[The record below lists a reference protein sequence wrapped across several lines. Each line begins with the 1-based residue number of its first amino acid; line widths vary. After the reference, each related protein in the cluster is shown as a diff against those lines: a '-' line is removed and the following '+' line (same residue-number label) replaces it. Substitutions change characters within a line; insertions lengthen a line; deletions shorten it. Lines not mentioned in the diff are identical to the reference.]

1 MDKEAGLEHT
11 FHRTKIV
18 ATVGPAC
25 DTYEKLLELVK
36 AGVNVFRLNFSHG
49 SHEDKEKI
57 IEHIRRINEQ
67 EPYNICILGDLQG
80 PKLRVGEIENGV
92 IEIKPGDVLTFT
104 NEKLVGT
111 KERIYVSYPNF
122 HKDVKIGNIIMID
135 DGKLEVK
142 VSKILKNND
151 VQVVVILGGPLSS
164 KKGINLPDTKISL
177 PALTEKDLVDLEFI
191 IQQKLDWVA
200 LSFVRTAKDLVI
212 LRNKLTEAKSKTKII
227 AKIEKP
233 EALQNIRDIIVE
245 SDGIMVARGDLGV
258 ELPIEQVPLIQKQL
272 IRKCLHRAKP
282 VIVATQMMESMIE
295 RTKPNRSE
303 ITDVA
308 NAVLEGA
315 DAVMLS
321 GETATGQHPTLV
333 VETMRKIIMEV
344 ERTDYRYNL
353 EEVLQPQPHSPSFLS
368 DAICYNACNLAKDC
382 NADALIG
389 MTQSGYTGFMLSSY
403 RPKAPLYIFTKERS
417 LVNQLSVSWGVRAFY
432 YDEEES
438 LDDIFQDQI
447 DILKESGFIKTGNV
461 AVSTGSTPVAFA
473 STHQCFKN
481 YKTGIRVS
489 EFTSLQVQMFFDSRG
504 VFCLLLFE
512 VEQSGNKNTHTFNHS
527 HHSSFN
533 IQHSS
538 LITDHSFPHRNDY
551 SCNTQPTIL

>member
-1 MDKEAGLEHT
+1 MTKNLEKYLYKQMDKEAAVEHT

-25 DTYEKLLELVK
+25 DTYDKLLELVK

-49 SHEDKEKI
+49 SHEDKQRIVEY
-57 IEHIRRINEQ
+57 IRELNLK
-67 EPYNICILGDLQG
+67 EPYNIAILGDLQG
-80 PKLRVGEIENGV
+80 PKLRVGEIEGGS
-92 IEIKPGDVLTFT
+92 IEIVPGDVLTFT

-111 KERIYVSYPNF
+111 KERIYVSYPNL
-122 HKDVKIGNIIMID
+122 HRDVKIGNTIMID

-142 VSKILKNND
+142 VTKILKNND
-151 VQVVVILGGPLSS
+151 VQVVVTLGGTLSS
-164 KKGINLPDTKISL
+164 KKGVNLPDTKISL
-177 PALTEKDLVDLEFI
+177 PALTDKDLIDLDFI
-191 IQQKLDWVA
+191 IAQKLDWVA
-200 LSFVRTAKDLVI
+200 LSFVRSVKDI
-212 LRNKLTEAKSKTKII
+212 MGLRTKLIAAKSKTKII

-233 EALQNIRDIIVE
+233 EALQNIRDIILE

-258 ELPIEQVPLIQKQL
+258 ELPVEQVPLIQKQL

-321 GETATGQHPTLV
+321 AETATGQHPTLV

-353 EEVLQPQPHSPSFLS
+353 EEVLTPQPHSPSFLS

-403 RPKAPLYIFTKERS
+403 RPKSPLYIFTKEKS
-417 LVNQLSVSWGVRAFY
+417 LVNQLSLSWGVRAFY
-432 YDEEES
+432 YGEEES

-447 DILKESGFIKTGNV
+447 DILKERGFLKIGNV
-461 AVSTGSTPVAFA
+461 AVSTGSTPVHLHLP
-473 STHQCFKN
+473 TNILKIT
-481 YKTGIRVS
+481 K
-489 EFTSLQVQMFFDSRG
+489 
-504 VFCLLLFE
+504 
-512 VEQSGNKNTHTFNHS
+512 VE
-527 HHSSFN
+527 
-533 IQHSS
+533 
-538 LITDHSFPHRNDY
+538 
-551 SCNTQPTIL
+551 